1 MAEPNPFYN
10 PNAAPG
16 YEDERR
22 VPGNPSEDP
31 GKPVPTGPGLTD
43 PVEPQPRAT
52 SVPPPPHTNT
62 PGRVPTP
69 GAPGSTPPTDL
80 SAIRA
85 LQEGLSGRSQQFGP
99 QAPSGAG
106 TSALGELAGGGWTRG
121 MQGQHDALQRSIIA
135 RMAGARGSQN
145 VGLQVRGAVAE
156 GDAAT
161 QKFVQTQ
168 AEREFQVANAKA
180 TIESKTFEINKKVEA
195 DLLSHRD
202 SLIQKYEEMG
212 MSKEQYSAELEAAM
226 DRLKKQL
233 THDYWSSDLEAQTA
247 LQVTNMQESDTVH
260 TGRSSAPGYN
270 EQGEFQDQYWFTPQ
284 GQQEMADEQATYGD
298 DNTVPSGGQNLPQ
311 EVWDTMTPEQKA
323 EYRRFYNLPRED
335 TGGPEDDYSYNTGG
349 PEDDVLNL
357 PSLQEP
363 GRLGY
368 KERPLSET
376 MKFDSSETP
385 DEIDARSRAETTAAV
400 QEKIKYIQ
408 RAMSLGV
415 GAYQLGSAKNR
426 REREAAALGIAK
438 SEGAAAVAQFL
449 GDKLSSGTAAGA
461 LTGLAKD
468 VSEAATDDN
477 KGVSQGDKVGQA
489 AGKAA
494 ASTAGAAAGG
504 AALTA
509 AAPVFGAGAPVAA
522 PILEAAGS
530 TLGGVAGGA
539 LYDEFGPSPSMRTTN
554 PQEMIAGSMGVTAP
568 GSLRSDPL
576 SLLRDKERAINS
588 TSFED
593 QQQRRVGE
601 PGKKSWDVGGPEDE
615 MIPPDMA
622 PPKMPL
628 PANSSY
634 DFLENISSGGAT
646 NGAPGAPSA
655 PESNTMSALGDL
667 HERLKEIE
675 AMLGAGGI

>member
-1 MAEPNPFYN
+1 
-10 PNAAPG
+10 
-16 YEDERR
+16 
-22 VPGNPSEDP
+22 
-31 GKPVPTGPGLTD
+31 
-43 PVEPQPRAT
+43 
-52 SVPPPPHTNT
+52 
-62 PGRVPTP
+62 
-69 GAPGSTPPTDL
+69 
-80 SAIRA
+80 
-85 LQEGLSGRSQQFGP
+85 
-99 QAPSGAG
+99 
-106 TSALGELAGGGWTRG
+106 
-121 MQGQHDALQRSIIA
+121 
-135 RMAGARGSQN
+135 
-145 VGLQVRGAVAE
+145 
-156 GDAAT
+156 
-161 QKFVQTQ
+161 
-168 AEREFQVANAKA
+168 
-180 TIESKTFEINKKVEA
+180 
-195 DLLSHRD
+195 
-202 SLIQKYEEMG
+202 
-212 MSKEQYSAELEAAM
+212 
-226 DRLKKQL
+226 
-233 THDYWSSDLEAQTA
+233 
-247 LQVTNMQESDTVH
+247 
-260 TGRSSAPGYN
+260 
-270 EQGEFQDQYWFTPQ
+270 
-284 GQQEMADEQATYGD
+284 
-298 DNTVPSGGQNLPQ
+298 
-311 EVWDTMTPEQKA
+311 
-323 EYRRFYNLPRED
+323 
-335 TGGPEDDYSYNTGG
+335 
-349 PEDDVLNL
+349 
-357 PSLQEP
+357 
-363 GRLGY
+363 
-368 KERPLSET
+368 
-376 MKFDSSETP
+376 
-385 DEIDARSRAETTAAV
+385 
-400 QEKIKYIQ
+400 
-408 RAMSLGV
+408 MSLGV

-593 QQQRRVGE
+593 QQ
-601 PGKKSWDVGGPEDE
+601 
-615 MIPPDMA
+615 
-622 PPKMPL
+622 MPL

-655 PESNTMSALGDL
+655 PESDTMSALGDL